1 MVAHDV
7 LSTGNSTQLTSCREA
22 HERVLQACAPLE
34 RKLAPPRRCL
44 VSSNC
49 KPVPAP
55 SDIVSAAPILKKS
68 CNRLSSLNCWRL
80 SVPRYLSCSNAL
92 RAAND
97 FKTAACARSARMP
110 PCDRL
115 LHAVTMPAAIGTKS
129 FLLIGVAS
137 LLHAKAIGTPLIRGP
152 SRVVVMWSVEIATSC
167 VLADSRLVTCCG

>member
-44 VSSNC
+44 VYSNR

-55 SDIVSAAPILKKS
+55 RGIVSAAPVLKKS
-68 CNRLSSLNCWRL
+68 SNRLSSLNCWRL
-80 SVPRYLSCSNAL
+80 SVPRYLSCSNAI
-92 RAAND
+92 RAANN
-97 FKTAACARSARMP
+97 FKMGARTRSARMP
-110 PCDRL
+110 PTRRL
-115 LHAVTMPAAIGTKS
+115 LQCVSMPAAIGTKS

-137 LLHAKAIGTPLIRGP
+137 LLPAKAIGTPLSWP
-152 SRVVVMWSVEIATSC
+152 
-167 VLADSRLVTCCG
+167 DSAPPRAGARLSGLG

>member
-55 SDIVSAAPILKKS
+55 SGIVSAAPTLKKS
-68 CNRLSSLNCWRL
+68 SNRLSSLNCWRL
-80 SVPRYLSCSNAL
+80 TCPLPLPFLNAS
-92 RAAND
+92 RAAKKN
-97 FKTAACARSARMP
+97 KTGARARSARMP

-115 LHAVTMPAAIGTKS
+115 LQAVTMRATRGVER

-137 LLHAKAIGTPLIRGP
+137 LLHAKAIGTPL
-152 SRVVVMWSVEIATSC
+152 
-167 VLADSRLVTCCG
+167 TCSM

>member
-1 MVAHDV
+1 MAAHDV

-68 CNRLSSLNCWRL
+68 SNRLSALNCWRL
-80 SVPRYLSCSNAL
+80 SVPRYLSCSYAL
-92 RAAND
+92 RAAKK
-97 FKTAACARSARMP
+97 FKTGARARSARMP
-110 PCDRL
+110 PCGRL
-115 LHAVTMPAAIGTKS
+115 LQAVTMRATRGVKR

-137 LLHAKAIGTPLIRGP
+137 LLHAKATGTPL
-152 SRVVVMWSVEIATSC
+152 SSEQVY
-167 VLADSRLVTCCG
+167 LCGFITTGH

>member
-22 HERVLQACAPLE
+22 HERVLQACVPLE
-34 RKLAPPRRCL
+34 RKSAPPRRCL

-49 KPVPAP
+49 MPVPAP

-68 CNRLSSLNCWRL
+68 SNRLSALNCWRL
-80 SVPRYLSCSNAL
+80 SVPRYLSCSYAL

-97 FKTAACARSARMP
+97 FKMGARARSARMR

-115 LHAVTMPAAIGTKS
+115 LQAVTMPAAIGTER

-137 LLHAKAIGTPLIRGP
+137 LLHKPPLLKVPGARRGD
-152 SRVVVMWSVEIATSC
+152 
-167 VLADSRLVTCCG
+167 LASLPARGST

>member
-22 HERVLQACAPLE
+22 HERVVQACAPLE
-34 RKLAPPRRCL
+34 RKLAPPRWCL

-68 CNRLSSLNCWRL
+68 SNRLSSLNCWRL

-115 LHAVTMPAAIGTKS
+115 LHAVTMPAAIGTKR

-137 LLHAKAIGTPLIRGP
+137 LLHAKAIGTPP
-152 SRVVVMWSVEIATSC
+152 T
-167 VLADSRLVTCCG
+167 